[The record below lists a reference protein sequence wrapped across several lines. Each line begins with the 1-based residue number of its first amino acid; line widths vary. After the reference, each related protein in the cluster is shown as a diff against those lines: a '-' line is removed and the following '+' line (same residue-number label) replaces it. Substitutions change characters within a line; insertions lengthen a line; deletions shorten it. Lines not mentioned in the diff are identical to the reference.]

1 MARKRRGVEC
11 VSYLDED
18 PYEEADEKSL
28 MIDLNAET
36 DRGSSNKSR
45 QAGGLKKDSERG
57 MCNGGLGN
65 VREVEQL
72 RTQLKE
78 ERREH
83 RRALLDIRALIDRHI
98 AKVSFPRI
106 NLFLHSIRT
115 ITTNSTG

>member
-1 MARKRRGVEC
+1 MARKRRAVEC

-36 DRGSSNKSR
+36 DNKSNKSK
-45 QAGGLKKDSERG
+45 LKKESEK
-57 MCNGGLGN
+57 CNNGGLEN
-65 VREVEQL
+65 VREVEQQL

-83 RRALLDIRALIDRHI
+83 RQALLDIRALIDRHI
-98 AKVSFPRI
+98 AKVE
-106 NLFLHSIRT
+106 FLQL
-115 ITTNSTG
+115 N

>member
-1 MARKRRGVEC
+1 MARKRRAVEC

-28 MIDLNAET
+28 MIDLNMEEHN
-36 DRGSSNKSR
+36 SSNKSR
-45 QAGGLKKDSERG
+45 NQTGVKKESA
-57 MCNGGLGN
+57 MCNNGGVQGT

-72 RTQLKE
+72 RSQLKE

-98 AKVSFPRI
+98 AKVS
-106 NLFLHSIRT
+106 NLLIT
-115 ITTNSTG
+115 IKNLMKTSCHDFNFED